1 MLTGNALLEKVRSL
15 HGASKSELV
24 RATGY
29 VKIKDGKERLLFAR
43 FNDACLAAAG
53 VDIKGRSGSGGRTLT
68 HTARVQFNGNL
79 LVGKAYT
86 ASLGLER
93 GDAFR
98 LFIGKNRIVLI
109 PQDPEVTFDGGE
121 EQAIYEYRL
130 TQLELPVGLST
141 EESESQDE
149 ETPEVLAAPSEACGL
164 VAV

>member
-1 MLTGNALLEKVRSL
+1 
-15 HGASKSELV
+15 
-24 RATGY
+24 
-29 VKIKDGKERLLFAR
+29 
-43 FNDACLAAAG
+43 
-53 VDIKGRSGSGGRTLT
+53 
-68 HTARVQFNGNL
+68 VQFNGNL